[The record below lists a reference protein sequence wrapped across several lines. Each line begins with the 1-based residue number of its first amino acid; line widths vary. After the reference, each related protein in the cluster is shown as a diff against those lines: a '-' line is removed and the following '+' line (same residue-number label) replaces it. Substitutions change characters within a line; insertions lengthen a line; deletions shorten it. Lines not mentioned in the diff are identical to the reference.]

1 MTSIPKKER
10 QRSNSVRKATVS
22 GNDTIVAQPSA
33 QSLPNGPPPGSMVA
47 ENDGG
52 NQPSKQS
59 PRITDAALDTEPA
72 SPPPEVVNPDHAE
85 PTGLAEGSIPP
96 PNTAAVPRTKDWKKE
111 DGKNGYKLDFE
122 GRETLTHQ
130 DCMELVA
137 SKGVNGQ
144 PTCYLSDGTITQ
156 ISKWQATCKIL
167 NFLLTK
173 QDDIGAALATTLQTA
188 ETNADTSSANAAAM
202 QKMKLEV
209 NKLEEANVKLP
220 SDSVVSNAPTVKQE
234 GDEPQEDEQTTE
246 ETPAAGESEEAV
258 EDVSKPADGSDSE
271 TVVAAPQG
279 NSGQPESTE
288 QDITEAVLAS
298 PEKEQCDCTDEK
310 NAAYAQGLE
319 AGKNVVTN
327 IPLQPEDAP
336 NESGGTSVAQRVKEM
351 NAQDLRYPSKDP
363 TKPQLNGLKEKYH
376 VSFL

>member
-1 MTSIPKKER
+1 MTSIPRKTK
-10 QRSNSVRKATVS
+10 RSASVQKIDPDS
-22 GNDTIVAQPSA
+22 DTIVAQPSKPSA
-33 QSLPNGPPPGSMVA
+33 QSLPNRPPPGSMVA
-47 ENDGG
+47 EVNGSE
-52 NQPSKQS
+52 NQK
-59 PRITDAALDTEPA
+59 ITDAALDPAPA
-72 SPPPEVVNPDHAE
+72 STQLEVQDPNPIE
-85 PTGLAEGSIPP
+85 KTGLDPNSIPP
-96 PNTAAVPRTKDWKKE
+96 DTASVPRTKDWKKE

-137 SKGVNGQ
+137 SKDTNGK

-188 ETNADTSSANAAAM
+188 ETNAATSSANAAAM
-202 QKMKLEV
+202 QKIESEVTDLEDAKV
-209 NKLEEANVKLP
+209 ELP
-220 SDSVVSNAPTVKQE
+220 SDSVVSNAPTVQQE
-234 GDEPQEDEQTTE
+234 GDEPQEDEQTTG

-258 EDVSKPADGSDSE
+258 EDVSEPATGSDSG
-271 TVVAAPQG
+271 TVDPAPPT
-279 NSGQPESTE
+279 SGDPENPKP
-288 QDITEAVLAS
+288 DITQAVVGS
-298 PEKEQCDCTDEK
+298 PEKEPCDCTDEK
-310 NAAYAQGLE
+310 NAAYAKGLE

-327 IPLQPEDAP
+327 IPPQPEDAP
-336 NESGGTSVAQRVKEM
+336 NESGGTSVAQRVNEM

-363 TKPQLNGLKEKYH
+363 TKSQLNGLKEKYH